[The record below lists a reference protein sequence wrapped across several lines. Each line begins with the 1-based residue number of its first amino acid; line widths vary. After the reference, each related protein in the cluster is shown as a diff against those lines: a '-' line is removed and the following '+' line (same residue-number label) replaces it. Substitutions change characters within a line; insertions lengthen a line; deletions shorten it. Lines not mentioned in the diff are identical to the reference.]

1 MISTKTNHDY
11 CQGAAALDEVEARAR
26 SSHGEFRNTFT
37 IYRLANTWVLFLG
50 EDCDSQLKNSIEG
63 IIIKWAYQVGRG
75 SDLILSLLS
84 LSLLFLGGRGAQ

>member
-1 MISTKTNHDY
+1 MLSTNTNHDY

-37 IYRLANTWVLFLG
+37 MYNTWVLFLG

-75 SDLILSLLS
+75 SDLILSL
-84 LSLLFLGGRGAQ
+84 SLLFLGGRGAQ

>member
-1 MISTKTNHDY
+1 MMIIVRVLLLWMKWKRGH
-11 CQGAAALDEVEARAR
+11 EAPMVNL
-26 SSHGEFRNTFT
+26 ETQFT

-75 SDLILSLLS
+75 SDLILSL
-84 LSLLFLGGRGAQ
+84 SLLFLGGRGAQ